1 MTTENHARQIFD
13 HIAAGNFY
21 MVTDNVRPYV
31 DHDFPF
37 DGIGIV
43 RERVENMLDLQLD
56 NADAWTEGPSG
67 PPSTILKGPMFQEI
81 KRRSGRG

>member
-1 MTTENHARQIFD
+1 MTTERHAQQVFD
-13 HIAAGNFY
+13 HVAAGNFY

-43 RERVENMLDLQLD
+43 RERVANLLTLQLD
-56 NADAWTEGPSG
+56 NRDAWSQGPNG
-67 PPSTILKGPMFQEI
+67 PPSSILKGPMFAELK
-81 KRRSGRG
+81 KRRNE